1 VDFRH
6 ITCDSADYQA
16 MLALRERILR
26 KPLGLHVTPEEMLQ
40 DKEDYLLGGFDETG
54 KILACLILQKKPD
67 GSVKMRQVA
76 VDETQQGRG
85 LGGLMLQA
93 AYVVVGGWGT
103 ENLFCHARETAVRF
117 YAQNGWRV
125 TSDMFLENNIPH
137 CRMEITVPAE
147 MRA

>member
-1 VDFRH
+1 VDFRQ
-6 ITCDSADYQA
+6 IICGTADYQA
-16 MLALRERILR
+16 MLALREAVLR
-26 KPLGLHVTPEEMLQ
+26 KPLGLSITPEEMAQ
-40 DKEDYLLGGFDETG
+40 DVDDYLLGGFDETG

-93 AYVVVGGWGT
+93 AYAVTRNWGM

-125 TSDMFLENNIPH
+125 TGDMFLENNIPH
-137 CRMEITVPAE
+137 CRMEISLPAE